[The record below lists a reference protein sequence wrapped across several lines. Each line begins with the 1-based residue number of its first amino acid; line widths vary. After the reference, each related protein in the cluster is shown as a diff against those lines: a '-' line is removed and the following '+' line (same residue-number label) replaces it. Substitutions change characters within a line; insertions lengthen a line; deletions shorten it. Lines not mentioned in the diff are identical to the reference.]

1 MLPMPVHLSQ
11 GTLTCCCN
19 ACKFSLSG
27 FMFLTTS
34 CNICNCF
41 RTVGLQIWK
50 EIHPRPNK
58 STSSKLKSSHPF
70 LKIHRTS
77 VVFHE
82 LHESI
87 QDHCLRSLDEMWSQE
102 SFEIARA
109 VIWVLSTTLCSVVF
123 CTEMLHL
130 LIRSS
135 IQVPI
140 CKVAP
145 IINCIFES
153 KETGP
158 SIISRGYLRGH
169 LLSHVYCW
177 LLGCSSHCIESY

>member
-1 MLPMPVHLSQ
+1 MCHDTRECVSLILHQSARLTRINADKLSPKGNANLCCDLLSALSCMNAANASSSVQ

-109 VIWVLSTTLCSVVF
+109 VIWVSQQLSV
-123 CTEMLHL
+123 
-130 LIRSS
+130 
-135 IQVPI
+135 Q
-140 CKVAP
+140 
-145 IINCIFES
+145 
-153 KETGP
+153 
-158 SIISRGYLRGH
+158 
-169 LLSHVYCW
+169 
-177 LLGCSSHCIESY
+177 